1 MDNLD
6 PQYLKALEL
15 VQNLLALSPDDG
27 DVAARL
33 RIETGNGTFASE
45 VLLSNK
51 DLDAL
56 TAAVAR
62 LGEIAESMRL
72 HGPDGPDG
80 PDLED
85 HFNQILWELDLVT
98 PWDPAA
104 TGEAT
109 TTIPAPRVSSPSDAA
124 LWAAVHGDLAADLAD
139 IYNQAGLF
147 LPPTGS
153 EDGNG

>member
-1 MDNLD
+1 MDNLN
-6 PQYLKALEL
+6 PRYLKALEL
-15 VQNLLALSPDDG
+15 VHNLLALSPDDG

-33 RIETGNGTFASE
+33 RIETESGAFAGE
-45 VLLSNK
+45 VLLSGK

-62 LGEIAESMRL
+62 LGEIAESMRKY
-72 HGPDGPDG
+72 GPEG

-109 TTIPAPRVSSPSDAA
+109 TTIPTPRVSPPSDAA

-139 IYNQAGLF
+139 IYNDVGLYF
-147 LPPTGS
+147 PTGS
-153 EDGNG
+153 EDGER

>member
-6 PQYLKALEL
+6 PQQVKAQMLWRS
-15 VQNLLALSPDDG
+15 LLGLSPDDG

-33 RIETGNGTFASE
+33 RIETGSGAFAGE
-45 VLLSNK
+45 VLLSAK

-56 TAAVAR
+56 TDAVKR
-62 LGEIAESMRL
+62 LGEIADSMRKY
-72 HGPDGPDG
+72 GPDG

-109 TTIPAPRVSSPSDAA
+109 TTIPTPRVSPPSDAA

-139 IYNQAGLF
+139 IYNEAGLF

-153 EDGNG
+153 EDGEG

>member
-6 PQYLKALEL
+6 PRYLKALEL

-33 RIETGNGTFASE
+33 RIETGSGAFAGE
-45 VLLSNK
+45 VLLSGK

-62 LGEIAESMRL
+62 LGEIADSMRKY
-72 HGPDGPDG
+72 GPEG

-85 HFNQILWELDLVT
+85 HFNQILWELDMVT
-98 PWDPAA
+98 PWDSAA

-109 TTIPAPRVSSPSDAA
+109 TTIPAPRVSPPSDAA
-124 LWAAVHGDLAADLAD
+124 LWAAVHGDLATDLAD
-139 IYNQAGLF
+139 IYNDAGLYF
-147 LPPTGS
+147 PTGS
-153 EDGNG
+153 EDGEG